1 MRLWARKCEIRLLLL
16 IKFVKIWLGKSKLKY
31 DILEIIILPVYDASR
46 PQRRSKISGQA
57 DFNRIQA
64 ATWLLFVCIA
74 LIVGRLF
81 YLMVWEHEFY
91 TALAASSHE
100 TSSKLQPKRGEIFIQ
115 DSRTGV
121 TFPVAINQD
130 VYLMFADT
138 REIKT
143 NDEAEKIAATLMEKF
158 NYAPERKTTLLAQL
172 NKRTDPYE
180 PIEQKIDQK
189 KADEIRALKLEGIG
203 FIRIPQRYYPEK
215 TLAASVIGF
224 VGKNKDGADWGKYGI
239 EGYWQA
245 ELAGRGGVAEGLRS
259 GNGVIAPRLLEPAQ
273 NGTDLVLTIDRTL
286 QYKACERLRQG
297 MVEYKAESAAL
308 IIMDPFTGAVLV
320 MCSLPDFD
328 PNNYNQVDSI
338 DVFNNRTVFMPY
350 EPGSIF
356 KPIGMA
362 AALNES
368 VVAPTTPYTDTGR
381 RDGVCQGPIQNA
393 GNRVHGAMDMTTVIV
408 KSINTAMVYVVDH
421 LGKDKFVKYV
431 KRFGF
436 GVETGI
442 DVDTEV
448 SGTIDSL
455 ALNKGNKL
463 DCYSATASFGQGVT
477 VTPLQMA
484 TAFSAIANG
493 GNLMRPYLVKEKR
506 FADGHVEI
514 TKPKTE
520 FSVLSRRG
528 ASQIAN
534 MLVMAVD
541 TGYAGRAR
549 VAGYRVAG
557 KSGTAEIADSNGR
570 GYTQT
575 YNHSF
580 IGFAPAENP
589 KYVMIVKYEKPTT
602 HPYAES
608 TSAQIFGEL
617 SKYLM
622 EYYQVPP
629 SRPIP

>member
-1 MRLWARKCEIRLLLL
+1 M
-16 IKFVKIWLGKSKLKY
+16 
-31 DILEIIILPVYDASR
+31 YDASR
-46 PQRRSKISGQA
+46 PQRRASTSGPA
-57 DFNRIQA
+57 NFNRIQA
-64 ATWLLFVCIA
+64 ATWFLFIGIA
-74 LIVGRLF
+74 IILARLF
-81 YLMVWEHEFY
+81 YLMVWQHEFY
-91 TALAASSHE
+91 TALAANSHE
-100 TSSKLQPKRGEIFIQ
+100 TSNSLTPKRGEIFIQ
-115 DSRTGV
+115 DSRTGT

-130 VYLMFADT
+130 VYIMFADT
-138 REIKT
+138 RLIKS
-143 NDEAEKIAATLMEKF
+143 NEAAENVGNALSEKF
-158 NYAPERKTTLLAQL
+158 NYSTERKFELIKQL

-180 PIEQKIDQK
+180 PIEQKLDQK
-189 KADEIRALKLEGIG
+189 TMEDIKNLKLTGIG
-203 FIRIPQRYYPEK
+203 FARVPQRYYPEK
-215 TLAASVIGF
+215 NLAASVIGF
-224 VGKNKDGADWGKYGI
+224 VGKNKDGAPWGKYGV

-245 ELAGRGGVAEGLRS
+245 ELAGKGGVSEGLKS
-259 GNGVIAPRLLEPAQ
+259 GNGVIRPKSLQPAID
-273 NGTDLVLTIDRTL
+273 GTDLVLTIDRTL

-308 IIMDPFTGAVLV
+308 VIMDPFTGAVLV

-328 PNNYNQVDSI
+328 PNNYSQVQSI
-338 DVFNNRTVFMPY
+338 DVFNNRTVFTPY

-368 VVAPTTPYTDTGR
+368 VVLPNTPFTDTGR

-408 KSINTAMVYVVDH
+408 KSINTGMVFVMDH

-436 GVETGI
+436 GVESGI
-442 DVDTEV
+442 DLDTEV

-455 ALNKGNKL
+455 SINKGNKI
-463 DCYSATASFGQGVT
+463 DCYTGTASFGQGVT

-493 GNLMRPYLVKEKR
+493 GNLMRPYVVKEKR

-520 FSVLSRRG
+520 GTVLTRRG

-557 KSGTAEIADSNGR
+557 KSGTAEIADPNGK

>member
-1 MRLWARKCEIRLLLL
+1 M
-16 IKFVKIWLGKSKLKY
+16 
-31 DILEIIILPVYDASR
+31 YDASR
-46 PQRRSKISGQA
+46 PQRRAKISGS
-57 DFNRIQA
+57 DTGNRIQA
-64 ATWLLFVCIA
+64 ATWFLFIGIV
-74 LIVGRLF
+74 LIVARLL
-81 YLMVWEHEFY
+81 YLMVWEHDFY
-91 TALAASSHE
+91 TALAASTHE
-100 TSSKLQPKRGEIFIQ
+100 TSSSLQPKRGEIFIQ
-115 DSRTGV
+115 DSRTGT

-130 VYLMFADT
+130 VYVLFADT
-138 REIKT
+138 RSIK
-143 NDEAEKIAATLMEKF
+143 DAESAEKIANSLAEKF
-158 NYAPERKTTLLAQL
+158 NYTPERKAAVFTQL

-189 KADEIRALKLEGIG
+189 KYEEIRELNLKGIG
-203 FIRIPQRYYPEK
+203 FVRIPQRYYPEK
-215 TLAASVIGF
+215 NLAASVIGF

-239 EGYWQA
+239 EGYWQK
-245 ELAGRGGVAEGLRS
+245 ELAGRGGVVEGLKS
-259 GNGVIAPRLLEPAQ
+259 GTGIIQPKSLEPARD
-273 NGTDLVLTIDRTL
+273 GTNLVLTIDRTL

-297 MVEYKAESAAL
+297 MVEYNAQSAAMV
-308 IIMDPFTGAVLV
+308 IMDPFTGAVLV

-328 PNNYNQVDSI
+328 PNKYGQVSSI
-338 DVFNNRTVFMPY
+338 DVFNNRTVFTPY

-362 AALNES
+362 AALNEN
-368 VVAPTTPYTDTGR
+368 VVAPSTPFTDTGR

-393 GNRVHGAMDMTTVIV
+393 GNKAHGAMDMTTIIV
-408 KSINTAMVYVVDH
+408 KSINTGMVFVVDH

-455 ALNKGNKL
+455 TINKGNKL
-463 DCYSATASFGQGVT
+463 DCYTGTASFGQGVT

-493 GNLMRPYLVKEKR
+493 GNLMRPFLVKEKR
-506 FADGHVEI
+506 FADGHVEV
-514 TKPKTE
+514 TKPKVE
-520 FSVLSRRG
+520 GSVLTKRG
-528 ASQIAN
+528 ASSIAN

-549 VAGYRVAG
+549 VAGYAVAG
-557 KSGTAEIADSNGR
+557 KSGTAEIADPNGG
-570 GYTQT
+570 GYTKT

-580 IGFAPAENP
+580 IGFAPAQNP
-589 KYVMIVKYEKPTT
+589 KFVMIVKYEKPTKF
-602 HPYAES
+602 PYAES
-608 TSAQIFGEL
+608 TSAQIFGEM
-617 SKYLM
+617 SKYLL

-629 SRPIP
+629 SRPLK

>member
-1 MRLWARKCEIRLLLL
+1 M
-16 IKFVKIWLGKSKLKY
+16 
-31 DILEIIILPVYDASR
+31 PVYDVSR
-46 PQRRSKISGQA
+46 PQRRVKLSGSA

-64 ATWLLFVCIA
+64 ATWFLFIGIF

-81 YLMVWEHEFY
+81 YLMVWEHDFY
-91 TALAASSHE
+91 LALAASSHE
-100 TSSKLQPKRGEIFIQ
+100 TSNSLQPKRGEIFIQ
-115 DSRTGV
+115 DSRTGA

-130 VYLMFADT
+130 LYLLFADT
-138 REIKT
+138 RSIKNNET
-143 NDEAEKIAATLMEKF
+143 AEKIVTALAEKF
-158 NYAPERKTTLLAQL
+158 NYTAERKTAVLAQL

-189 KADEIRALKLEGIG
+189 KYDELKALRLTGIG
-203 FIRIPQRYYPEK
+203 FVRIPQRYYPEK
-215 TLAASVIGF
+215 NLAASVIGF

-245 ELAGRGGVAEGLRS
+245 ELAGHGGMVEGLKS
-259 GNGVIAPRLLEPAQ
+259 GNGVIAPKSLQPAHD
-273 NGTDLVLTIDRTL
+273 GTDLVLTIDRTL

-297 MVEYKAESAAL
+297 MIDYNAESAAMV
-308 IIMDPFTGAVLV
+308 IMDPYTGAILV
-320 MCSLPDFD
+320 MCSIPDFD
-328 PNNYNQVDSI
+328 PNNYNQVQSI
-338 DVFNNRTVFMPY
+338 EVFNNRTVFNAY

-362 AALNES
+362 AALNEN
-368 VVAPTTPYTDTGR
+368 VVTPDMPYTDTGR

-393 GNRVHGAMDMTTVIV
+393 GNKSHGLMDMTTIIV
-408 KSINTAMVYVVDH
+408 KSINTGMVFVVDH

-455 ALNKGNKL
+455 MINKSNKL
-463 DCYSATASFGQGVT
+463 DCYTGTASFGQGVT

-493 GNLMRPYLVKEKR
+493 GNLMRPYLVKEKH
-506 FADGHVEI
+506 FADGHVEV
-514 TKPKTE
+514 TKPKIE
-520 FSVLSRRG
+520 GSVLTKRG
-528 ASQIAN
+528 ASLIAN

-549 VAGYRVAG
+549 VAGYAVAG
-557 KSGTAEIADSNGR
+557 KSGTAEIADANGG
-570 GYTQT
+570 GYTKT

-580 IGFAPAENP
+580 IGFAPAGHP
-589 KYVMIVKYEKPTT
+589 KFVMIVKYEKPTKF
-602 HPYAES
+602 PYAES
-608 TSAQIFGEL
+608 TSAQIFGEM
-617 SKYLM
+617 SKYLL

-629 SRPIP
+629 SRPIK

>member
-1 MRLWARKCEIRLLLL
+1 M
-16 IKFVKIWLGKSKLKY
+16 
-31 DILEIIILPVYDASR
+31 YDASR
-46 PQRRSKISGQA
+46 PLRRVQTSAPGE
-57 DFNRIQA
+57 FNRIQL
-64 ATWLLFVCIA
+64 ATWFLFVVIF

-81 YLMVWEHEFY
+81 YLMVWQHDFY
-91 TALAASSHE
+91 TALAANAHEASSTLH
-100 TSSKLQPKRGEIFIQ
+100 PKRGEIFIQ
-115 DSRTGV
+115 DSRTGA

-138 REIKT
+138 RLIK
-143 NDEAEKIAATLMEKF
+143 DGESAEKIATILAEKF
-158 NYAPERKTTLLAQL
+158 NYSPERKSALLNQL

-180 PIEQKIDQK
+180 PIEQKLDQK
-189 KADEIRALKLEGIG
+189 KADEIKSLQLKGIG
-203 FIRIPQRYYPEK
+203 FVRVPQRYYPEK
-215 TLAASVIGF
+215 NLAASVIGF

-245 ELAGRGGVAEGLRS
+245 ELAGRGGVAEGLRG
-259 GNGVIAPRLLEPAQ
+259 GNGIIQPRSLKPAHD
-273 NGTDLVLTIDRTL
+273 GTDLILTIDRTL

-297 MVEYKAESAAL
+297 MVEYNAQSAAMV
-308 IIMDPFTGAVLV
+308 IMDPFTGAILV

-328 PNNYNQVDSI
+328 PNSYNQVTSI
-338 DVFNNRTVFMPY
+338 DVFNNRTVFTPY

-362 AALNES
+362 AALNEN
-368 VVAPTTPYTDTGR
+368 VIAPSTPFTDTGR

-393 GNRVHGAMDMTTVIV
+393 GNRTHGAMDMTTVIV
-408 KSINTAMVYVVDH
+408 KSINTGMVFVMDH
-421 LGKDKFVKYV
+421 LGKEKFVKYV

-436 GVETGI
+436 GVESGV
-442 DVDTEV
+442 DLDTEV

-455 ALNKGNKL
+455 TVNKGNKI
-463 DCYSATASFGQGVT
+463 DCYTGTASFGQGIT
-477 VTPLQMA
+477 VTPLQMV

-493 GNLMRPYLVKEKR
+493 GNLMRPYVVKEKR
-506 FADGHVEI
+506 FADGHTEI
-514 TKPKTE
+514 TKPKVEGT
-520 FSVLSRRG
+520 VLTKRG

-549 VAGYRVAG
+549 VAGYKVAG
-557 KSGTAEIADSNGR
+557 KSGTAEIADPNGR

-608 TSAQIFGEL
+608 TSAQIFGEM
-617 SKYLM
+617 SKFLL

-629 SRPIP
+629 SRPIQP

>member
-1 MRLWARKCEIRLLLL
+1 M
-16 IKFVKIWLGKSKLKY
+16 
-31 DILEIIILPVYDASR
+31 YDASR
-46 PQRRSKISGQA
+46 PQRRAANSGPV
-57 DFNRIQA
+57 DFNRIQV
-64 ATWLLFVCIA
+64 ATWFLFAGIGI
-74 LIVGRLF
+74 IVMRLF
-81 YLMVWEHEFY
+81 FLMVWQHDFY
-91 TALAASSHE
+91 IALAASAHE
-100 TSSKLQPKRGEIFIQ
+100 TSSTLTPKRGEIFIQ
-115 DSRTGV
+115 DSRTGAA
-121 TFPVAINQD
+121 FPVAINQD
-130 VYLMFADT
+130 VYIMFADT
-138 REIKT
+138 RLLKT
-143 NDEAEKIAATLMEKF
+143 DEVSLNVANKIAEKF
-158 NYAPERKTTLLAQL
+158 NYSVERKAELIKQL

-180 PIEQKIDQK
+180 PIEQKLDQK
-189 KADEIRALKLEGIG
+189 TMEDLKSLKLTGIG
-203 FIRIPQRYYPEK
+203 FARVPQRYYPEK
-215 TLAASVIGF
+215 NLAASVIGF
-224 VGKNKDGADWGKYGI
+224 VGKNKDGAPWGKYGI

-245 ELAGRGGVAEGLRS
+245 ELAGRGGVAEGLKG
-259 GNGVIAPRLLEPAQ
+259 GNGIIQPKSLQPATD
-273 NGTDLVLTIDRTL
+273 GTDLVLTIDRTL

-297 MVEYKAESAAL
+297 MLEYNAESAAMV
-308 IIMDPFTGAVLV
+308 IMDPFTGAVLV

-328 PNNYNQVDSI
+328 PNNYSQVKSI
-338 DVFNNRTVFMPY
+338 DVFNNRTVFTPY

-362 AALNES
+362 AALNEN

-393 GNRVHGAMDMTTVIV
+393 GNRTHGAMDMTTVIV
-408 KSINTAMVYVVDH
+408 KSINTGMVYVVDH

-455 ALNKGNKL
+455 MINKGNKL
-463 DCYSATASFGQGVT
+463 DCYTGTASFGQGVT

-493 GNLMRPYLVKEKR
+493 GNLMRPYIVKEKH
-506 FADGHVEI
+506 FADGHTEI
-514 TKPKTE
+514 TKPKIEGT
-520 FSVLSRRG
+520 VLTRRG

-549 VAGYRVAG
+549 VPGYRVAG
-557 KSGTAEIADSNGR
+557 KSGTAEIANSTSG

-589 KYVMIVKYEKPTT
+589 KYVMIVKYEKPTKF
-602 HPYAES
+602 PYAES
-608 TSAQIFGEL
+608 TSAQIFGEM

>member
-1 MRLWARKCEIRLLLL
+1 M
-16 IKFVKIWLGKSKLKY
+16 
-31 DILEIIILPVYDASR
+31 YDASR
-46 PQRRSKISGQA
+46 PPRRAQTSAPGE
-57 DFNRIQA
+57 FNRIQI
-64 ATWLLFVCIA
+64 ATWFLFVAIF
-74 LIVGRLF
+74 LIVVRLG
-81 YLMVWEHEFY
+81 YLMIWQHDFY
-91 TALAASSHE
+91 KALAASTHE
-100 TSSKLQPKRGEIFIQ
+100 ASSTLQPKRGEIFIQ
-115 DSRTGV
+115 DSRTGS

-130 VYLMFADT
+130 VYLLFADT
-138 REIKT
+138 RLIKDAET
-143 NDEAEKIAATLMEKF
+143 AEKIANTLSEKF
-158 NYAPERKTTLLAQL
+158 NYSAERKTAVLAQL

-180 PIEQKIDQK
+180 PIEQKLDQK
-189 KADEIRALKLEGIG
+189 KVDEIKDLKLKGLG
-203 FIRIPQRYYPEK
+203 FVRIPQRFYPEK
-215 TLAASVIGF
+215 NLAASVVGF
-224 VGKNKDGADWGKYGI
+224 VGKNKDGADWGKYGV
-239 EGYWQA
+239 EGYWQT
-245 ELAGRGGVAEGLRS
+245 ELAGRGGVAAGLRS
-259 GNGVIAPRLLEPAQ
+259 GNGSIQARSLQPAHH
-273 NGTDLVLTIDRTL
+273 GTDLVLTIDRTL

-297 MVEYKAESAAL
+297 MVDYNAASAAL
-308 IIMDPFTGAVLV
+308 VIMDPFTGAVLV

-328 PNNYNQVDSI
+328 PNTYHQVQSI
-338 DVFNNRTVFMPY
+338 DVFNNRAVFTPY

-356 KPIGMA
+356 KPIAMA
-362 AALNES
+362 AALNEGA
-368 VVAPTTPYTDTGR
+368 VAPSTPFTDSGR
-381 RDGVCQGPIQNA
+381 RDGVCKGPIQNA
-393 GNRVHGAMDMTTVIV
+393 GNKAHGAMDMTTVIV
-408 KSINTAMVYVVDH
+408 KSINTGMVFVMDH

-442 DVDTEV
+442 DTDTEV
-448 SGTIDSL
+448 AGTIDSL
-455 ALNKGNKL
+455 LINKGNKI
-463 DCYSATASFGQGVT
+463 DCYAGTASFGQGIT

-493 GNLMRPYLVKEKR
+493 GNLMRPYLIKEKR
-506 FADGHVEI
+506 FADGHTEV
-514 TKPKTE
+514 TKPKIEGT
-520 FSVLSRRG
+520 VLTKRG

-549 VAGYRVAG
+549 VAGYKVAG
-557 KSGTAEIADSNGR
+557 KSGTAEIADANGK

-617 SKYLM
+617 SKFLL

-629 SRPIP
+629 TRSVGKNS